1 MPVRQTWGVGSTC
14 ASPKQPLLEVC
25 DLTVTYAPEHG
36 SQVRAVEA
44 ASFEVGTSEVVA
56 ILGESGSG
64 KSTLASAIVRLLP
77 SFANY
82 DRGAIRFQGQDL
94 LQMTESELREI
105 RGARISHI
113 PQDPAQTLNPV
124 MRVGTQISEVLRA
137 HRDLSRA
144 SRNARV
150 QELLAEVGFENP
162 EEIASAYPHQ
172 LSGGQRQRIAIAQA
186 ISCGPGLVVADEP
199 TSKLDASLRSGII
212 ELLARLRQKHGTAFI
227 LISHDPG
234 IVSGFADRVLV
245 MYAGRV
251 IEQGPVAEVWRQPL
265 HPYTQGLL
273 KLAQA
278 QLVSSNRART
288 LFPSI
293 AGEPADLSCM
303 TVACRFEPRCS
314 ERMKICTKEFPPE
327 LTPHPSHRVSCF
339 KYGE

>member
-1 MPVRQTWGVGSTC
+1 M
-14 ASPKQPLLEVC
+14 LLEVC
-25 DLTVTYAPEHG
+25 DLTVTYAPERG
-36 SQVRAVEA
+36 SPVRALEG
-44 ASFEVGTSEVVA
+44 ASFEVAASEAVA

-64 KSTLASAIVRLLP
+64 KSTLASGLLRLLP
-77 SFANY
+77 CSAHY
-82 DRGAIRFQGQDL
+82 DRGAIRFAGRDL
-94 LQMTESELREI
+94 LQMAESELREI

-137 HRDLSRA
+137 HQDLSRA
-144 SRNARV
+144 LRKARV

-186 ISCGPGLVVADEP
+186 ISCGPELVVADEP
-199 TSKLDASLRSGII
+199 TSKLDASLRSGIM
-212 ELLARLRQKHGTAFI
+212 ELLSRLRQKHGTAFI

-234 IVSGFADRVLV
+234 MVSGFADRVLV

-251 IEQGPVAEVWRQPL
+251 VEQGPLAEVWRQPL

-278 QLVSSNRART
+278 HAVTSNGPRA
-288 LFPSI
+288 LFPLI

-314 ERMKICTKEFPPE
+314 ERMKICTNEFPPE
-327 LTPHPSHRVSCF
+327 LTPQPSHYVSCF